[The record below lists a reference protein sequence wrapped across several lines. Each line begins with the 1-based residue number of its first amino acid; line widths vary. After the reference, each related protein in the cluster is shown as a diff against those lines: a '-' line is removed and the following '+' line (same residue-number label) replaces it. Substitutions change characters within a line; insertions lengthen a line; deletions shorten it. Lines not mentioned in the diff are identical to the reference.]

1 MGYRELEQKG
11 LIKPC
16 RARPKQVQGRLQDA
30 AQHLT
35 DAEDLMSR
43 NSFDN
48 AYRLAYDAVLT
59 AAEALMLSKGYR
71 AREKDHHKI
80 VVRFTKLALGPKFA
94 SPTDLF
100 DQMRR
105 KRHRI
110 YYEGLGF
117 ISREEAEK
125 ALAFAKEF
133 VEELREIATGE
144 RRLDFES
151 K

>member
-11 LIKPC
+11 LVRPC
-16 RARPKQVQGRLQDA
+16 RARPKQVQQRLQDA
-30 AQHLT
+30 GRHLT
-35 DAEDLMSR
+35 DAENLISG

-80 VVRFTKLALGPKFA
+80 VVDFTKLALGPKSA
-94 SPTDLF
+94 SSTDLF

-117 ISREEAEK
+117 ISREEAER
-125 ALAFAKEF
+125 ALAFAKGF
-133 VEELREIATGE
+133 IEELREVATGQ
-144 RRLDFES
+144 RRLDIE
-151 K
+151 

>member
-1 MGYRELEQKG
+1 MGYRELEQKR

-16 RARPKQVQGRLQDA
+16 QIRPKQVQRRLQDA

-35 DAEDLMSR
+35 DAQDLISR

-48 AYRLAYDAVLT
+48 AYRLAYDAILT
-59 AAEALMLSKGYR
+59 AAEALMLSRGYR
-71 AREKDHHKI
+71 AREKEHHKI
-80 VVRFTKLALGPKFA
+80 VVHFTRLALGPKFA
-94 SPTDLF
+94 SQTDLF

-125 ALAFAKEF
+125 TLAFARRF
-133 VEELREIATGE
+133 VEELREITTGQ

>member
-1 MGYRELEQKG
+1 MSYRELVQKG

-16 RARPKQVQGRLQDA
+16 RARPRQVERRLHDA

-35 DAEDLMSR
+35 DAGELISR
-43 NSFDN
+43 DSFDN

-59 AAEALMLSKGYR
+59 AAEALMLSRGYR
-71 AREKDHHKI
+71 AREKEHHKI
-80 VVRFTKLALGPKFA
+80 VVRFTKLALGPEFA

-105 KRHRI
+105 KRHQI

-117 ISREEAEK
+117 ISRGEAEK
-125 ALAFAKEF
+125 VLAFAREF
-133 VEELREIATGE
+133 VEELREIATGQ
-144 RRLDFES
+144 RRLDFE
-151 K
+151 

>member
-16 RARPKQVQGRLQDA
+16 RARLDQVHRRLEDA
-30 AQHLT
+30 VQHLT
-35 DAEDLMSR
+35 DAEGLISG

-71 AREKDHHKI
+71 AREKDHHMI
-80 VVRFTKLALGPKFA
+80 VVRFTKLALGPALA
-94 SPTDLF
+94 SSTDLF

-110 YYEGLGF
+110 YYEGMGF

-125 ALAFAKEF
+125 ALAFAKGF
-133 VEELREIATGE
+133 VKELREIATGQ
-144 RRLDFES
+144 RRLNFE
-151 K
+151 

>member
-16 RARPKQVQGRLQDA
+16 RARPKQVERRLKDA
-30 AQHLT
+30 VQHLT
-35 DAEDLMSR
+35 DAEGLIKH

-71 AREKDHHKI
+71 AREKDHHQI
-80 VVRFTKLALGPKFA
+80 VVRFTKLALGPEFA
-94 SPTDLF
+94 SQTDLF

-110 YYEGLGF
+110 YYEGMGF
-117 ISREEAEK
+117 ISREEAVK
-125 ALAFAKEF
+125 ALAFAKGF
-133 VEELREIATGE
+133 VEELRGVATGQ
-144 RRLDFES
+144 RRLDFE
-151 K
+151 

>member
-1 MGYRELEQKG
+1 MSYRELEQKG

-16 RARPKQVQGRLQDA
+16 RARPTQVQQRLQDA

-35 DAEDLMSR
+35 DAEDLISR

-48 AYRLAYDAVLT
+48 AYRLAYGAVLT

-71 AREKDHHKI
+71 AREKEHHKV
-80 VVRFTKLALGPKFA
+80 VVRFTRLALGPKFA
-94 SPTDLF
+94 SLTDLF

-110 YYEGLGF
+110 YYEGMGF

-125 ALAFAKEF
+125 ALAFATEF
-133 VEELREIATGE
+133 VGELREIATGQ
-144 RRLDFES
+144 RPLDLG
-151 K
+151 